1 MFQTPTLPFPAL
13 RERRP
18 PHRAV
23 RRQRA
28 GCLLACLATVLCA
41 PGRLVGQGPTG
52 AALQGAIVGV
62 DSTPVTDATVLVTNT
77 STGERWQTLTR
88 GDGRFFLEHLSVGG
102 PYRLDVRAIGFTP
115 ADRSGVLLSLGQR
128 VTVDVALVPT
138 VFQLEEVS
146 VNAVTDP
153 RINAGRTGPAMT
165 VVASTIVRLPIDGRD
180 FARLALLSPQV
191 TPSANGGLSFAGQH
205 DRLNSLQVDG
215 TTDNGIR
222 GDGATGVFGIPGDQ
236 NSFGRF
242 ALVPEAVRELQIIT
256 APFDVRYGNF
266 AGGLVNAV
274 SRSGSNHWEG
284 SIFSYLDSPKLAGH
298 NPDGTLQDPFTRQE
312 FGVALGGPIV
322 RDRLAFFLSAGGR
335 RQIFP
340 QTTSAPGRDTTGGA
354 DSLGSGIR
362 YATATR
368 FQDLLRNTYGVD
380 PGTFGDNP
388 SRVPTRTIFAK
399 VTAQLG
405 INNRLEISQDYL
417 HEDARFGGEHDYGFL
432 GFSSHGSRDTQVLN
446 ATRLDWTAAFGPRV
460 TNQLLLAH
468 RSDRHRCEPN
478 SQFPTVE
485 VAADAGSMIAG
496 EQRGCR
502 QDNFESIW
510 ELTDNLELASESHH
524 LTLGTHEEL
533 VHLYDAGD
541 FTGGW
546 FFESMDSLAQGLPA
560 AYDILIPGPVIP
572 TGGRPDFRVM
582 QVGFYLQ
589 DQWIPNPRLT
599 ITAGLRFDV
608 PFLRTTPPENADLLA
623 SPLKISTAR
632 TPGGN
637 LLWSPRLG
645 LNFDPSGK
653 GATFVRGG
661 IGLFAGRPAY
671 TWLENAYADAGVG
684 LLYLACDG
692 ENIPAFTLDE
702 AAQPTQCA
710 DIERPTPV
718 ITVFDPA
725 FRYPRNLKIAL
736 GADQR
741 LPWAMVG
748 TVDLLYTRGV
758 NQFAER
764 DLNLLPPSAASAGEG
779 GRALYGTIDP
789 TEGFSSPNRRA
800 AGFESVAQ
808 ITNGSGDRSY
818 SVALQLQ
825 KRFAGGTEL
834 AAAYTYT
841 NAKDRTDSPGN
852 SGRGNLGLSPLDGTW
867 ESPNLRTAL
876 WSRPHKLT
884 LFGTADL
891 PLNVRLGLTYL
902 GYSGDPLTYI
912 VHGDANA
919 DGLDNLD
926 DSRHNDPVY
935 IPRNAADI
943 TLDDPADY
951 ARLDR
956 YIQAEDCLRMQRGRL
971 LQRNSCRN
979 PWIHRLD
986 ARVAKAVPLGRG
998 QSVEITADLF
1008 NLLNFIDHD
1017 WGQVRQTA
1025 EESGGVGTGGRVS
1038 LVQLVGYDVAN
1049 ARGIYHV
1056 LEPRRHELQ
1065 VDPSRWRMQLSAR
1078 YTF

>member
-1 MFQTPTLPFPAL
+1 MFDTPAFPMQAL
-13 RERRP
+13 RERLPRP
-18 PHRAV
+18 APSFMPAV
-23 RRQRA
+23 CA
-28 GCLLACLATVLCA
+28 LVGLAIVLSA
-41 PGRLVGQGPTG
+41 PGRLMGQGPTG
-52 AALQGAIVGV
+52 AAVQGAIVGT
-62 DSTPVTDATVLVTNT
+62 DSVAVTEATVLVTNT
-77 STGERWQTLTR
+77 STGERWQTVT
-88 GDGRFFLEHLSVGG
+88 GGNGRFFLEHLSVGG

-115 ADRSGVLLSLGQR
+115 AERSGVFLSLGQR
-128 VTVDVALVPT
+128 ATFDVALVPT

-146 VNAVTDP
+146 VNAVADA
-153 RINAGRTGPAMT
+153 RINSGRTGPAMT
-165 VVASTIVRLPIDGRD
+165 VSDSTIVRLPVDGRD
-180 FARLALLSPQV
+180 FTRLALLSPQV
-191 TPSANGGLSFAGQH
+191 TPSADGGLSFAGQH

-222 GDGATGVFGIPGDQ
+222 GDGVTGVFGIPGDQ

-274 SRSGSNHWEG
+274 SRSGSNRWEG
-284 SIFSYLDSPKLAGH
+284 SLFSYLDSPELAGH

-312 FGVALGGPIV
+312 FGLTLGGPIV

-335 RQIFP
+335 RQVFP
-340 QTTSAPGRDTTGGA
+340 QRTPGPGRDTTGGA
-354 DSLGSGIR
+354 DSVGSGIR
-362 YATATR
+362 YATVTR
-368 FQDLLRNTYGVD
+368 FQDILRNTYGVD
-380 PGTFGDNP
+380 PGTFESTPG
-388 SRVPTRTIFAK
+388 RVPTRTVFAK

-405 INNRLEISQDYL
+405 INSRLEISQDYF
-417 HEDARFGGEHDYGFL
+417 HEDAKFGGEHDYGFL
-432 GFSSHGSRDTQVLN
+432 GFSSHGASDIEVLN

-468 RSDRHRCEPN
+468 RSDRHRCITN
-478 SQFPTVE
+478 SNFPTVE
-485 VAADAGSMIAG
+485 AAADAGTVISG

-502 QDNFESIW
+502 QDDFESIW
-510 ELTDNLELASESHH
+510 ELTNNLELASGSHH
-524 LTLGTHEEL
+524 LTLGTHDEL
-533 VHLYDAGD
+533 VHLYDARA

-546 FFESMDSLAQGLPA
+546 FFESLDSLAQGVPA
-560 AYDILIPGPVIP
+560 GYDILVPGPLIP
-572 TGGRPDFRVM
+572 TGGRPDFSVS

-589 DQWIPNPRLT
+589 DQWIPSPRLT
-599 ITAGLRFDV
+599 VTAGLRFDV
-608 PFLRTTPPENADLLA
+608 PFLRTAPPENPELLA
-623 SPLKISTAR
+623 SPLAISTAH

-653 GATFVRGG
+653 GTTFLRGG

-671 TWLENAYADAGVG
+671 TWLENAFNDAGIG

-692 ENIPAFTLDE
+692 DNIPAFTLDE
-702 AAQPTQCA
+702 SAQPTQCA
-710 DIERPTPV
+710 DIEVPAPV

-736 GADQR
+736 GADKQ
-741 LPWAMVG
+741 LPWSMVG
-748 TVDLLYTRGV
+748 TVDLLYTRGI

-764 DLNLLPPSAASAGEG
+764 DLNLMPPSGISAGEG

-800 AGFESVAQ
+800 ARFESVAQ

-818 SVALQLQ
+818 SVAFQLQ
-825 KRFAGGTEL
+825 KRFAGGTEVS
-834 AAAYTYT
+834 AAYTYT
-841 NAKDRTDSPGN
+841 NAKDRADSPGN
-852 SGRGNLGLSPLDGTW
+852 SGRGNLGDSPLDGTW

-891 PLNVRLGLTYL
+891 PLKVRLGLSYL

-926 DSRHNDPVY
+926 DFRHNDPVY
-935 IPRNAADI
+935 VPRDATDI

-956 YIQAEDCLRMQRGRL
+956 YIQTEGCLQAQRGRL

-979 PWIHRLD
+979 PWINRLD
-986 ARVAKAVPLGRG
+986 ARLTKVLPTGRG
-998 QSVEITADLF
+998 QSVEIAADLF

-1017 WGQVRQTA
+1017 WGQVRQTT
-1025 EESGGVGTGGRVS
+1025 EESGGGTNGNRVS

-1049 ARGIYHV
+1049 SRGIYHV
-1056 LEPRRHELQ
+1056 LEPRRNELQ
-1065 VDPSRWRMQLSAR
+1065 VEPTRWRMQLSAR